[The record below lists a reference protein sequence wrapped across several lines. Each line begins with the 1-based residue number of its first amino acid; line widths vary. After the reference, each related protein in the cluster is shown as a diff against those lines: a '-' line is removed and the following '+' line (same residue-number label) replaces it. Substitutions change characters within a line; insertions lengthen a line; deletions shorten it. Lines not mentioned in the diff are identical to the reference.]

1 MSQSTQASQG
11 TYLAQPAWYLVKEF
25 AGIYGVKMNYQA
37 VKKLNVNIIS
47 NAYFNYAKLPP
58 ITRTITYD
66 RFGNPEK
73 LRTFKIKDWIN
84 IILKRAAMGYKNRLF
99 YESLAK
105 SLHPPDVRCPCGAM
119 VCGRD
124 KDIRRHRSTKAH
136 INAMLALDSWT
147 NGKHHVTLPKK
158 DKDGEFKRSLWQK
171 GIYLDIS
178 QYIGG
183 TITDVQADH
192 SVSPPIITIVR
203 TLHTYDSIINDIKA
217 KHGVIRDGL
226 EVYGPFDTRKKTFTR
241 VFQPTKEQHASIIQL
256 GQDHLSNQH

>member
-1 MSQSTQASQG
+1 
-11 TYLAQPAWYLVKEF
+11 
-25 AGIYGVKMNYQA
+25 MNYQA

-47 NAYFNYAKLPP
+47 RAYFNYAKLPP

-136 INAMLALDSWT
+136 INAMLALESWT

-217 KHGVIRDGL
+217 KHGVFATDLKFTVHLTHARRPL
-226 EVYGPFDTRKKTFTR
+226 HVSFNQPRSSTPLSFSLVRTTYRTNTR
-241 VFQPTKEQHASIIQL
+241 
-256 GQDHLSNQH
+256 